1 MTEETEENFERFEL
15 VEDIDRRNTLGRIF
29 SGKVDILDDRN
40 DHRSSRFVRARSGSE
55 EKD

>member
-15 VEDIDRRNTLGRIF
+15 VGDIDRRNTLGRIF

>member
-1 MTEETEENFERFEL
+1 MIEGTEESFERFEL
-15 VEDIDRRNTLGRIF
+15 IEDIDRRNTLGRIF